1 MVVGPDGMEK
11 PRRLRFRRRSEVAG
25 ISAMYFQISARHITQ
40 AQLEHHG
47 QKIDYLSI
55 SCKMHAAP

>member
-40 AQLEHHG
+40 IVTVVYVN
-47 QKIDYLSI
+47 K
-55 SCKMHAAP
+55 